1 VRVFIGPLEV
11 AGIATGLA
19 RGLHA
24 HGHEAD
30 LVFAY
35 SHRFAYGGA
44 RDHGGVAG
52 WWARAG
58 RWRQAL
64 SRSQPLRKAFAFG
77 LQQLL
82 GWAVLAWAARR
93 YDAFVFLYG
102 ETITNTALELRLLRW
117 LGRRTVVVF
126 VGSDSRPPYVDGGWF
141 PADRPFDARAAARAA
156 CRQRAKVQRLE
167 RGASV
172 CVNAPAT
179 GHFHARPFVHWL
191 ALGIPR
197 EALAAPPAPMP
208 RPALRGLHS
217 PSHPVLKGTARIRA
231 AVQALRERGV
241 AVELDTVEGR
251 PNAEVLAALADCDLV
266 LDQLYSDTPMAAFAT
281 EGASLGRAVLVG
293 GYAARAIAAEAARHG
308 LPLPPTVFVEP
319 EAFEAEL
326 ARLVADAEARRRV
339 GADSRA
345 FVAAHWTPQA
355 VAGRLLRMIE
365 GTVPEAWWVEPGE
378 VAYLQGCGLPQGVAR
393 ERVRAL
399 VERCGACALQLD
411 DKPALRDAFL
421 AFAHGETAA

>member
-1 VRVFIGPLEV
+1 MRVFIGPLEV
-11 AGIATGLA
+11 AGIAAGLA
-19 RGLHA
+19 RGLRA

-35 SHRFAYGGA
+35 AHRFAYGGE
-44 RDHGGVAG
+44 REHGGVAG

-64 SRSQPLRKAFAFG
+64 PRSQPLKKAFAFA
-77 LQQLL
+77 LQHLL

-141 PADRPFDARAAARAA
+141 PADRPFDADAAARAA
-156 CRQRAKVQRLE
+156 RRQRAKVSRLE
-167 RGASV
+167 QGASV
-172 CVNAPAT
+172 CINAPAT
-179 GHFHARPFVHWL
+179 GHFHARRFVHWL

-197 EALAAPPAPMP
+197 EVPPAAAHHPP
-208 RPALRGLHS
+208 REAVRALHG
-217 PSHPVLKGTARIRA
+217 PSHPVLKGTARIRE
-231 AVQALRERGV
+231 AVEALRGRGV
-241 AVELDTVEGR
+241 AVELATIEGR
-251 PNAEVLAALADCDLV
+251 PNAEVLAALAASDLV

-293 GYAARAIAAEAARHG
+293 GYAARSLAADAARHG
-308 LPLPPTVFVEP
+308 LPLPPTAFVEP
-319 EAFEAEL
+319 EAFEIEL
-326 ARLVADAEARRRV
+326 ARLVADAEARRQL
-339 GADSRA
+339 GDAGRA
-345 FVAAHWTPQA
+345 FVAAHWTPEA
-355 VAGRLLRMIE
+355 VAARLLRMID
-365 GTVPEAWWVEPGE
+365 GAVPDAWWVEPADVE
-378 VAYLQGCGLPQGVAR
+378 YLQGCGLPEDVAR
-393 ERVRAL
+393 ERVRAV
-399 VERCGACALQLD
+399 VERCGAGALQLD

-421 AFAHGETAA
+421 AFARGEAAP

>member
-1 VRVFIGPLEV
+1 MRVFIGPLEV
-11 AGIATGLA
+11 AGIAAGLA
-19 RGLHA
+19 RGLRA

-30 LVFAY
+30 LIVAY
-35 SHRFAYGGA
+35 AHRFAYGGV
-44 RDHGGVAG
+44 RNVGGLAG

-58 RWRQAL
+58 CWRQAL
-64 SRSQPLRKAFAFG
+64 PRSQPLKKAAAFA

-141 PADRPFDARAAARAA
+141 PADRPFDAPAAARAA
-156 CRQRAKVQRLE
+156 RRQRAKVRRLE

-172 CVNAPAT
+172 CVNAAAT
-179 GHFHARPFVHWL
+179 GHFHARRFVHWL

-197 EALAAPPAPMP
+197 DVPPAAAAHPP
-208 RPALRGLHS
+208 RAAVRALHG
-217 PSHPVLKGTARIRA
+217 PSHPVLKGSARIGD
-231 AVQALRERGV
+231 AVEVLRRRGV
-241 AVELDTVEGR
+241 AIELVTIEGR
-251 PNAEVLAALADCDLV
+251 PNAEVMAALADSDLV

-293 GYAARAIAAEAARHG
+293 GYAARSIAAEAARHG

-319 EAFEAEL
+319 DAFAAEL
-326 ARLVADAEARRRV
+326 ARLAADADERRRL
-339 GADSRA
+339 GEAGRA
-345 FVAAHWTPQA
+345 FVAAHWTPEA
-355 VAGRLLRMIE
+355 VAQRLLRLID
-365 GTVPEAWWVEPGE
+365 GDVPEAWWVDPAE
-378 VAYLQGCGLPQGVAR
+378 VTYLPGCGLPDGVAR
-393 ERVRAL
+393 ERVRAV
-399 VERCGACALQLD
+399 VERRGASALQLD
-411 DKPALRDAFL
+411 DKPALRDAYL
-421 AFAHGETAA
+421 AFARGEGPA

>member
-1 VRVFIGPLEV
+1 MRVFIGPLEV
-11 AGIATGLA
+11 AGIAAGLA
-19 RGLHA
+19 RGLRA

-30 LVFAY
+30 LVLAY
-35 SHRFAYGGA
+35 SHPFAYGGA
-44 RDHGGVAG
+44 GDHGRVAG

-58 RWRQAL
+58 CWRQAL
-64 SRSQPLRKAFAFG
+64 PRSQPLRKAFAFG

-102 ETITNTALELRLLRW
+102 ETITNTSIELRLLRW

-141 PADRPFDARAAARAA
+141 PADRPFDARTAARAA
-156 CRQRAKVQRLE
+156 RRQRAKVQRLE
-167 RGASV
+167 RGAGV

-179 GHFHARPFVHWL
+179 GHFHARRFVHWL

-197 EALAAPPAPMP
+197 EVPAVPPASAP
-208 RPALRGLHS
+208 RPSLRALHS

-241 AVELDTVEGR
+241 PVELATVEGR

-281 EGASLGRAVLVG
+281 EGASRGRAVLVG
-293 GYAARAIAAEAARHG
+293 GYAARSVAADAARRG
-308 LPLPPTVFVEP
+308 LPLPPTAFVEP
-319 EAFEAEL
+319 EAFEPEL
-326 ARLVADAEARRRV
+326 ARLATDADARRRV
-339 GADSRA
+339 GDAGRV
-345 FVAAHWTPQA
+345 FVAAHWTPEA
-355 VAGRLLRMIE
+355 VAARLLRIID
-365 GTVPEAWWVEPGE
+365 GTVPEAWWVEPAD
-378 VAYLQGCGLPQGVAR
+378 VTYLQGCGLSEAVAR

-399 VERCGACALQLD
+399 VQRCGAGALQLD

-421 AFAHGETAA
+421 AFARAGEPV